1 LVIMAPSVTPDHRFG
16 DRAAGVQVGAGPRK
30 IANDQHSAD
39 VRTQHARAIPVKY
52 LPKVDM
58 VGGRILDGRHSER
71 DADIDLS
78 SG

>member
-1 LVIMAPSVTPDHRFG
+1 M
-16 DRAAGVQVGAGPRK
+16 
-30 IANDQHSAD
+30 DQHIAEVS
-39 VRTQHARAIPVKY
+39 TQHARAIPVEY

-58 VGGRILDGRHSER
+58 AGGRILDGRQSKR